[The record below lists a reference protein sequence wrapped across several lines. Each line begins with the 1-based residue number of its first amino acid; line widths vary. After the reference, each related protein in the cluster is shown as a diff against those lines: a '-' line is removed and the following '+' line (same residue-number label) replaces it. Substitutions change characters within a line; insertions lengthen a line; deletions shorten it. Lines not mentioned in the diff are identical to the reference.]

1 MKSIHVFPIIKVEIS
16 SYGADLPEVFNLY
29 VNDEYEGTYSSRTD
43 VAFRISLLTTNDLNR
58 WCKHEDSI
66 K

>member
-1 MKSIHVFPIIKVEIS
+1 MKSIHVFPSIRVEIS

-29 VNDEYEGTYSSRTD
+29 VNNEYEGTYSSRTD
-43 VAFRISLLTTNDLNR
+43 VSFRISLLTTNYLNR

-66 K
+66 

>member
-1 MKSIHVFPIIKVEIS
+1 MKSIHVFPSIRVEIS

-29 VNDEYEGTYSSRTD
+29 VNEQYECTCASRED
-43 VAFRISLLTTNDLNR
+43 VSFHITLIITSELNR

-66 K
+66 